1 MPIVNEHYQIT
12 LNDALNAHEEALRY
26 GGRSGVSNLG
36 MVESAI
42 GRPYSGYH
50 ETLAQKA
57 SALLH
62 SMIGNHGFVDGNKRT
77 SWILTMVLIDNSGA
91 ELVLKED
98 DLIDDLVVDVAR
110 GALGFDD
117 LVPWFEARLV
127 STDA

>member
-1 MPIVNEHYQIT
+1 MS
-12 LNDALNAHEEALRY
+12 Y
-26 GGRSGVSNLG
+26 GGRPGVSNLG
-36 MVESAI
+36 MIESAI

-50 ETLAQKA
+50 ETLARKA

-98 DLIDDLVVDVAR
+98 DLIDDLVVDVAC
-110 GALGFDD
+110 GTVGFGD
-117 LVPWFEARLV
+117 LVSWFEARIV
-127 STDA
+127 AV